1 MGHQLLVC
9 AFILSWTSSLRSILR
24 TPQRNHSMDY
34 WVAIYA
40 VDTTATLGQW
50 HEIVGSL
57 YVKLQSEL
65 YDRNVSTL
73 KTITSYASF
82 DKIDPQMRE
91 TMVEHGPSTIIVLDE
106 HGKLVAKSKPSKK
119 GTSQLSVIRALKE
132 KRL

>member
-1 MGHQLLVC
+1 
-9 AFILSWTSSLRSILR
+9 
-24 TPQRNHSMDY
+24 MDY

-65 YDRNVSTL
+65 YDRNVGTL
-73 KTITSYASF
+73 KTITSYVAF

-91 TMVEHGPSTIIVLDE
+91 TMVEDGQSTIIVLDE